1 MNTCLVN
8 KQIEKHNILGFTFKQ
23 FHIEQER
30 CAMKVGT
37 DGVLIGAWANGG
49 KRILD
54 IGTGTGLIALMM
66 AQRFDDAE
74 IKAVDLDHDACC
86 QARENVANSRFAGRV
101 EVFETAI
108 QQFHDAAGF
117 DSIVSNPPFF
127 QNSLKNPDTRRAAA
141 RHSDSL
147 PFSVLFEKVAALL
160 TSDGVF
166 SAVIPTE
173 CVSAFIAEGSLHGLS
188 VVRRCDVRTTPR
200 KAPRRSL
207 LAFSRRTGGE
217 MERTEVVLQ
226 ETNGQRSEWY
236 DALTHDFYIR

>member
-1 MNTCLVN
+1 
-8 KQIEKHNILGFTFKQ
+8 
-23 FHIEQER
+23 
-30 CAMKVGT
+30 MKVGT

-74 IKAVDLDHDACC
+74 IKAVDLDRDACC

-166 SAVIPTE
+166 SAHRV
-173 CVSAFIAEGSLHGLS
+173 CVGVHCRRQPAWAFCRSPL
-188 VVRRCDVRTTPR
+188 RCAHNATQG
-200 KAPRRSL
+200 AASQLACL
-207 LAFSRRTGGE
+207 LAQDRGRDGAHGGGAT
-217 MERTEVVLQ
+217 R
-226 ETNGQRSEWY
+226 NKWS
-236 DALTHDFYIR
+236 ALRMVRCADP

>member
-1 MNTCLVN
+1 M
-8 KQIEKHNILGFTFKQ
+8 GFTFKQ

-37 DGVLIGAWANGG
+37 DGVLIGAWAKGG

-207 LAFSRRTGGE
+207 LAFSRRAGGE

>member
-1 MNTCLVN
+1 
-8 KQIEKHNILGFTFKQ
+8 
-23 FHIEQER
+23 
-30 CAMKVGT
+30 MKVGT

-74 IKAVDLDHDACC
+74 IKAVDLDRDACC

-147 PFSVLFEKVAALL
+147 PFSVLFERWLRCSPPTAC
-160 TSDGVF
+160 
-166 SAVIPTE
+166 SAQSFPP
-173 CVSAFIAEGSLHGLS
+173 S
-188 VVRRCDVRTTPR
+188 VC
-200 KAPRRSL
+200 RRSL
-207 LAFSRRTGGE
+207 PKAACMGFLSFAVAMCAQRHARHRAAACLPSLAGPGERWSARRWCYKKQ
-217 MERTEVVLQ
+217 MVSAP
-226 ETNGQRSEWY
+226 NGTMR
-236 DALTHDFYIR
+236 